1 MAKNTFV
8 AMLILLFC
16 SSVSSGFTIDI
27 DSGCNVIETAN
38 SYEQLDRAQAIVKI
52 AESQIGVREL
62 TGRNDGVA
70 VKQYLNSVGLD
81 EGFAWCA
88 AFVSWVHDQAGVTG
102 AKSAWSPSWLP
113 RDRLVKNAKPGDVF
127 GIYFSSKKRI
137 AHVGIIEV
145 PGATTITIEGNT
157 NEAGS
162 REGDGVYRKR
172 RLSKQIYQ
180 TSRWN

>member
-1 MAKNTFV
+1 
-8 AMLILLFC
+8 MLILLFC

-27 DSGCNVIETAN
+27 DSGCNVIETTDSHSNLEHA
-38 SYEQLDRAQAIVKI
+38 DAIITI
-52 AESQIGVREL
+52 AASQIGVREL
-62 TGRNDGVA
+62 TGKNDGVE
-70 VKQYLNSVGLD
+70 VTKYLNSVGLD
-81 EGFAWCA
+81 KGYAWCA

-127 GIYFSSKKRI
+127 GIYFRSKNRI